1 MNLKT
6 GYENLDN
13 IIGGLNGGELI
24 TIAGRSSMGKSTLA
38 HNIVNNLSTQ
48 TNSKILFF
56 TFDKCKNILKW
67 IMTGKNVE
75 IIEDCSFSIED
86 MRRICE
92 ETSSL
97 SLVIIDCIQLVFGN
111 KYDGRR
117 YEKGYR
123 WIDEICYVYQQL
135 KKMAIKLNIPVIVL
149 SQLSRDL
156 EEREDKRPIL
166 TDLKKIVEITQK
178 ADIVDTHLSNI
189 KVPNTKEREDKLTD
203 NDGRIMQ
210 KMDKVIFLYREN
222 YYNIN
227 YDLNDIEL
235 IVAKNTGGS
244 TGTVKLLFNKDTL
257 TYKQG
262 SSLKTS
268 YVKGCTAELRVLD
281 IKCKKQILDIIKE
294 EVANYYNIPSEYL
307 KMRIKKLEKNKIN
320 VNRVSEAREMA
331 ICLSI
336 ELTSIDRL
344 FIANSFG
351 IYGVSIGFFIHF
363 FYDFRE
369 YFNKHEDL
377 EFAFNKL
384 KTICEKKINDKIEE
398 IKKSIDIVDVIRNY
412 IPLEKRG
419 KNYFGICPF
428 HKDSKP
434 ILSVSQKKQIYKCFG
449 CGATGNVITFAK
461 NYERVKTNEKVEKF
475 LGSD

>member
-156 EEREDKRPIL
+156 EEREDK
-166 TDLKKIVEITQK
+166 K
-178 ADIVDTHLSNI
+178 
-189 KVPNTKEREDKLTD
+189 
-203 NDGRIMQ
+203 
-210 KMDKVIFLYREN
+210 
-222 YYNIN
+222 
-227 YDLNDIEL
+227 
-235 IVAKNTGGS
+235 
-244 TGTVKLLFNKDTL
+244 
-257 TYKQG
+257 
-262 SSLKTS
+262 
-268 YVKGCTAELRVLD
+268 
-281 IKCKKQILDIIKE
+281 
-294 EVANYYNIPSEYL
+294 
-307 KMRIKKLEKNKIN
+307 
-320 VNRVSEAREMA
+320 
-331 ICLSI
+331 
-336 ELTSIDRL
+336 
-344 FIANSFG
+344 
-351 IYGVSIGFFIHF
+351 
-363 FYDFRE
+363 
-369 YFNKHEDL
+369 
-377 EFAFNKL
+377 
-384 KTICEKKINDKIEE
+384 
-398 IKKSIDIVDVIRNY
+398 
-412 IPLEKRG
+412 
-419 KNYFGICPF
+419 
-428 HKDSKP
+428 
-434 ILSVSQKKQIYKCFG
+434 
-449 CGATGNVITFAK
+449 
-461 NYERVKTNEKVEKF
+461 
-475 LGSD
+475 

>member
-1 MNLKT
+1 
-6 GYENLDN
+6 
-13 IIGGLNGGELI
+13 
-24 TIAGRSSMGKSTLA
+24 
-38 HNIVNNLSTQ
+38 
-48 TNSKILFF
+48 
-56 TFDKCKNILKW
+56 
-67 IMTGKNVE
+67 
-75 IIEDCSFSIED
+75 
-86 MRRICE
+86 
-92 ETSSL
+92 
-97 SLVIIDCIQLVFGN
+97 
-111 KYDGRR
+111 
-117 YEKGYR
+117 
-123 WIDEICYVYQQL
+123 
-135 KKMAIKLNIPVIVL
+135 
-149 SQLSRDL
+149 
-156 EEREDKRPIL
+156 
-166 TDLKKIVEITQK
+166 
-178 ADIVDTHLSNI
+178 
-189 KVPNTKEREDKLTD
+189 
-203 NDGRIMQ
+203 
-210 KMDKVIFLYREN
+210 
-222 YYNIN
+222 
-227 YDLNDIEL
+227 
-235 IVAKNTGGS
+235 
-244 TGTVKLLFNKDTL
+244 
-257 TYKQG
+257 
-262 SSLKTS
+262 
-268 YVKGCTAELRVLD
+268 
-281 IKCKKQILDIIKE
+281 
-294 EVANYYNIPSEYL
+294 
-307 KMRIKKLEKNKIN
+307 MRIKKLEKNKIN